1 MPRNLTVTSQTV
13 RDVLAYVL
21 DVLDVPVAQVFAKEA
36 VLVVQAA
43 KADAVEGA
51 RAVLDAL

>member
-1 MPRNLTVTSQTV
+1 MTSQTV

-21 DVLDVPVAQVFAKEA
+21 DVLDVQVAQVFAKEA